1 MLEDGLGWV
10 TESFF
15 SLAPIHPYPTIAH
28 HSPRGKGAKVAA
40 ETLVLLAQESWEAE
54 SPDLET
60 GQQTA
65 LGPLFLDDTTS
76 ALFQTVSP
84 CV

>member
-40 ETLVLLAQESWEAE
+40 ETLVLLAQESWESRVPRPGNWAADR
-54 SPDLET
+54 P
-60 GQQTA
+60 
-65 LGPLFLDDTTS
+65 GPAIFG
-76 ALFQTVSP
+76 
-84 CV
+84 

>member
-1 MLEDGLGWV
+1 
-10 TESFF
+10 
-15 SLAPIHPYPTIAH
+15 
-28 HSPRGKGAKVAA
+28 
-40 ETLVLLAQESWEAE
+40 VLLAQESWEAE

-60 GQQTA
+60 GQQTLNKNHKKVA

-76 ALFQTVSP
+76 ALFQPVSP